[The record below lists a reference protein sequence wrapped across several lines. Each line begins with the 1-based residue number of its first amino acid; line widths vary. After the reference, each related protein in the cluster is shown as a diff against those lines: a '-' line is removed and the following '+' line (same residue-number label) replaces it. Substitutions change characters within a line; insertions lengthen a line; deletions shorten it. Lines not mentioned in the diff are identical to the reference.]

1 MTPRR
6 EPSADGWSQDVL
18 GPDYQ
23 ALTLELADDDEGP
36 VVATLVRYRPP
47 VPEPVRPARAVLYVH
62 GWNDY
67 FFQTGLAEYWHGQ
80 GAAFYALDLRK
91 YGRSLRPHHTP
102 NYVADLAEYDEE
114 LDAAI
119 LRIRHDLGTRA
130 RIMLMGHSTGG
141 LVGSLWAHRHPGSV
155 SGLVLNFVPDPVAAL
170 REAGRTA
177 RPGATIAAYVWDYAG
192 EMQLIRRFWDGA
204 VALDPGA
211 AGLDEGVRFPICA
224 PGPLRRVFEG
234 AGLTSVS
241 VRAIDVPTTFATFDD
256 YWSPFLTGVGP
267 APGYASALDDA
278 SRDRLRE
285 HLRTTLPV
293 EPDGSINLV
302 ARAWAVRGD
311 APGGP
316 S

>member
-1 MTPRR
+1 MTVVGDRWTGGDDYESYVGRWSRPVAASFVDWLGVAPGRR
-6 EPSADGWSQDVL
+6 WVDVGCGTGALTATILGRADPEAVVGVDPSAAFVAHAAAVLDHPRARFRAGDASSLPLDDGW
-18 GPDYQ
+18 
-23 ALTLELADDDEGP
+23 AD
-36 VVATLVRYRPP
+36 
-47 VPEPVRPARAVLYVH
+47 
-62 GWNDY
+62 
-67 FFQTGLAEYWHGQ
+67 
-80 GAAFYALDLRK
+80 
-91 YGRSLRPHHTP
+91 
-102 NYVADLAEYDEE
+102 
-114 LDAAI
+114 AI
-119 LRIRHDLGTRA
+119 
-130 RIMLMGHSTGG
+130 
-141 LVGSLWAHRHPGSV
+141 V